1 MENKCQ
7 HLENEGTMKKVHTG
21 VRLGQHEYDAIAK
34 QAKKERRT
42 FSDMLRII
50 IENWAR
56 GKK

>member
-1 MENKCQ
+1 
-7 HLENEGTMKKVHTG
+7 MKKIHTG
-21 VRLGQHEYDAIAK
+21 VRLGEYEHAAIVK

>member
-1 MENKCQ
+1 MST
-7 HLENEGTMKKVHTG
+7 LENEGTMKKIYTA
-21 VRLGQHEYDAIAK
+21 VRLDQHQHDAVAK

-56 GKK
+56 SHK